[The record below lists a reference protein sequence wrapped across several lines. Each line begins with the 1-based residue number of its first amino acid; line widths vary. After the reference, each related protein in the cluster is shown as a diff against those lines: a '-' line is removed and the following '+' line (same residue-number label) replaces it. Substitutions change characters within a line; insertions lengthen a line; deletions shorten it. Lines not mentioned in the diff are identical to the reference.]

1 MHDFDVDAER
11 IKLER
16 VLNIESGGLDFL
28 TSAHSSQVRAF
39 REDISNAMY
48 QRHQSNYARLASLS
62 RVIPTGASAKLAE
75 TVLGSVLGAGV
86 AGEMDPE
93 RAIKLSSKLSP
104 KFLAKLCIHLEPHRA
119 ARIVSKIPPVTI
131 VEVAQELVRQEEYIT
146 LARFVTSISDNVL
159 RDILSSIGSADALLR
174 VGIFVEQR
182 ESLNT
187 LLEFLS
193 DQRRREI
200 LQAASD
206 SDMLPQT
213 LVLLTHLTDKMKGE
227 MGDVLVSLG
236 ENRMQSV
243 IDISRDHNLWEPLI
257 LAVANMQPQNRH
269 KSLSLPALQDVNTV
283 ASLLKEIDAEQLWP
297 LLAHLWLD
305 APEAT
310 LTCALNAMLDHSDW
324 QINMLREMRA
334 ADRGAELKVLMSR
347 VPDDLAKAFIESAK
361 SHAADQSGA
370 IAG

>member
-1 MHDFDVDAER
+1 MHDFDIDAER

-16 VLNIESGGLDFL
+16 VLNIESGELDFL

-39 REDISNAMY
+39 REDFSSAMY
-48 QRHQSNYARLASLS
+48 QRHQSSYARLASLS

-93 RAIKLSSKLSP
+93 RAVKLSSKLSQ

-119 ARIVSKIPPVTI
+119 ARIVSKIPQNTI
-131 VEVAQELVRQEEYIT
+131 VAVAQELVRQEEYIT
-146 LARFVTSISDNVL
+146 LARFVTSISDNIL
-159 RDILSSIGSADALLR
+159 REILDRVGSADALLR
-174 VGIFVEQR
+174 IGIFVEQR

-187 LLEFLS
+187 LLELLS
-193 DQRRREI
+193 DQRRRDI

-206 SDMLPQT
+206 SGMWPQT

-269 KSLSLPALQDVNTV
+269 AALSLSALQDVATV

-305 APEAT
+305 APEVT
-310 LTCALNAMLDHSDW
+310 LICAIKAMLDQADW
-324 QINMLREMRA
+324 QINMLREMRVA
-334 ADRGAELKVLMSR
+334 ERGNELKVLLSR
-347 VPDDLAKAFIESAK
+347 LPSELADAFIDSATSHAPDDLAELL
-361 SHAADQSGA
+361 G
-370 IAG
+370 